1 MSAAKILVVED
12 ELIVATTIAN
22 KLSRIGYIVTAKVT
36 SGSQAIAKAIETK
49 PDLILMDIFLKG
61 EIDGIT
67 AAAQIR
73 QQLNIPV
80 IYLTAYADHNTLE
93 RAKLTKPLAY
103 IIKPFN
109 EIELQVAIELA
120 LYQNKLERSLQE
132 SQEQLETI
140 LESINDGVIATDRQ
154 GLINFINPTAEKLTG
169 CNQSEAVGKKVTDI
183 FQIFDEVTG
192 TGRENPV
199 AQVLETEQV
208 VDSED
213 YKILISK
220 QQSQIPIC
228 YSASPL
234 KQKSGEI
241 CGAVVVFWDISE
253 HRQTKIL
260 EDALVKEQEISRF
273 RAQFTSLVSH
283 EFRNPLSAILT
294 AAELLDRYGD
304 VATEVQKKTYLQRIK
319 SSVGRMN
326 QLMEDLLLLG
336 QAETGKLE
344 FDPVP
349 LELEQ
354 FCRDL
359 IEELSQT
366 GEGFNQITL
375 TSFGDCTNAV
385 MDTRLLHY
393 ILANLLSNAIKYS
406 PANEKIEFNL
416 TCDHQQQVAIFQI
429 QDQGIGISEQDQNQV
444 FQLFYRGNNVKKIQG
459 TGLGLAIV
467 KRCVERHQGE
477 ISLSSKLGVG
487 TTFTVQLPLFPRR
500 IVHC

>member
-22 KLSRIGYIVTAKVT
+22 KLSRIGYIVTAKVA

-61 EIDGIT
+61 EMDGI
-67 AAAQIR
+67 AAAEQIR

-80 IYLTAYADHNTLE
+80 IYLTAYADHETIE
-93 RAKLTKPLAY
+93 RAKLTKPLGY

-109 EIELQVAIELA
+109 ETELQVTIELA
-120 LYQNKLERSLQE
+120 LYQSQLERSLQQ

-140 LESINDGVIATDRQ
+140 LQSMNDGVIATDRQ
-154 GLINFINPTAEKLTG
+154 GIVSFINPTAQELTG
-169 CNQSEAVGKKVTDI
+169 WCQLEAVGKKITDI
-183 FQIFDEVTG
+183 FQIFDEFTG
-192 TGRENPV
+192 TGKENPV
-199 AQVLETEQV
+199 AQVVDTETV
-208 VDSED
+208 VALKN

-220 QQSQIPIC
+220 QENKVHIC
-228 YSASPL
+228 YSTSPL
-234 KQKSGEI
+234 KQRSGEV

-253 HRQTKIL
+253 HRQTQML
-260 EDALVKEQEISRF
+260 EAALAKEQEVSRF

-304 VATEVQKKTYLQRIK
+304 VATDVQKKTYLQRIK

-326 QLMEDLLLLG
+326 RLMEDLLLLG
-336 QAETGKLE
+336 QAETGKLD
-344 FDPVP
+344 FNPVG

-354 FCRDL
+354 FCHDL
-359 IEELSQT
+359 IEELSET
-366 GEGFNQITL
+366 KEYPNKITFN
-375 TSFGDCTNAV
+375 SFGNCTKAV
-385 MDTRLLHY
+385 MDKTLLHY

-406 PANEKIEFNL
+406 TTEQTIEFNL
-416 TCDHQQQVAIFQI
+416 TCDNEQEVTIFEI
-429 QDQGIGISEQDQNQV
+429 QDRGIGISQHDQAKI
-444 FQLFYRGNNVKKIQG
+444 FQLFYRGSNVRNIQG

-467 KRCVERHQGE
+467 KRCIERHQGE
-477 ISLSSKLGVG
+477 IGVSSKPGVG
-487 TTFTVQLPLFPRR
+487 TTFTVQLPLLPRE
-500 IVHC
+500 